1 MSQPRPA
8 GFSAPARNG
17 STVKLRID
25 GVEVEVPS
33 GTSIMQ
39 AAESVGIDIPGLCK
53 LEGLSSPA
61 SCRLCMVEIDGSPR
75 PRPSCATPVAEAM
88 DVHTATPRL
97 QRDRHALLEMIF
109 AEGHHLCA
117 VCVASGGC
125 ELQTLAAEQGVDHA
139 RFAPPPGRLKVDLS
153 HPRFGYDPS
162 RCILCSRCVRACA
175 EIEGAFTL
183 AIAGRG
189 RDSRVIMDLDVPWG
203 EAASCT
209 SCGKCVQACPVG
221 ALFEKGTTVG
231 ERRVEPQVIADIA
244 ARRARE
250 SAREGSA

>member
-1 MSQPRPA
+1 MSPA
-8 GFSAPARNG
+8 TRSSAGNG
-17 STVKLRID
+17 SNGGSIRLRID
-25 GVEVEVPS
+25 DLEVEVAA
-33 GTSIMQ
+33 GTTIMQ
-39 AAESVGIDIPGLCK
+39 AAEALGISIPGLCK
-53 LEGLSSPA
+53 LEGLSNPA

-88 DVHTATPRL
+88 DVRTATPRL
-97 QRDRHALLEMIF
+97 LRDRHALLEMMF

-125 ELQTLAAEQGVDHA
+125 ELQSLAAEQGVDHA
-139 RFAPPPGRLKVDLS
+139 RFAPPRGRLTVDLS

-162 RCILCSRCVRACA
+162 RCILCSRCVRACS

-183 AIAGRG
+183 AMGGRG
-189 RDSRVIMDLDVPWG
+189 RASRVIMDLDVPWG

-209 SCGKCVQACPVG
+209 SCGKCVSACPVG
-221 ALFEKGTTVG
+221 ALFDKGASVG
-231 ERRVEPQVIADIA
+231 ERRVDRTLVAEIA

-250 SAREGSA
+250 ASREGTA